1 MLKGI
6 KRLSDVDKVVKKN
19 YARLPV
25 IPEVSV
31 GNLREQTLHQDL

>member
-6 KRLSDVDKVVKKN
+6 KRLSDVDNVVKKN
-19 YARLPV
+19 YARLQV